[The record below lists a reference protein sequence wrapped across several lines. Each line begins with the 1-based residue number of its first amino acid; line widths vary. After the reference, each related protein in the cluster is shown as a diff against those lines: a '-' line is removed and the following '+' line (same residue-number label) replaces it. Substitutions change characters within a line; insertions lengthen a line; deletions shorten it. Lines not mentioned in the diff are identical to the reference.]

1 VKIQTDITRHTILE
15 IVITLY
21 LARLLFPLPFLQLPF
36 PFDSYY
42 FYSALVFAAF
52 AILYPKSYFLK
63 SLVPF
68 YVFFS
73 IHIIFTQLIWEKSI
87 IIWESRQYLNIKT
100 VIIAYFP
107 LFIALLVYNH
117 YIHKNDFITLGKICK
132 RAFIFTLLGVINSLL
147 VLLNY
152 SYAVREFD
160 LDIYIGYD
168 LSTYY
173 KNLGLLGFG
182 FFNAL
187 CSIFPILVYMVI
199 KSQIDSYKK
208 IGWTLFILLSFS
220 SIIYAQVTTFLL
232 FSAIFGITAIFL
244 RENYKKDIIYLVLA
258 LLIVVLVIPSSAIA
272 QIFYRSSEFFPN
284 SVLGDRLFDAGL
296 TIENPYIDY
305 YASPYHAARRLGR
318 IPLLLESFLGNPIIG
333 GGLYTNHAK
342 WFDMLS
348 AFGLLGFVP
357 WVWLIV
363 DNYKRNLKIL
373 NKKYI
378 PYYMLSIIA
387 FVAMGIIQNTGY
399 DHTWIFWFL
408 IAPGANFIYTNNYN
422 DVSNNNYIMRVNNN
436 V

>member
-1 VKIQTDITRHTILE
+1 MKVKTDITRHTILE

-36 PFDSYY
+36 PFHSYY

-68 YVFFS
+68 YVFFV
-73 IHIIFTQLIWEKSI
+73 IYIIFTPLIWRKSI
-87 IIWESRQYLNIKT
+87 IWEGDVNIKY
-100 VIIAYFP
+100 VIINYFP

-117 YIHKNDFITLGKICK
+117 YIHKNDFITLGRICK
-132 RAFIFTLLGVINSLL
+132 RAIIFTFLGVINSLL

-152 SYAVREFD
+152 PYAVREFD
-160 LDIYIGYD
+160 KNIYIGYN
-168 LSTYY
+168 LSEYY
-173 KNLGLLGFG
+173 NSLGLLGFG
-182 FFNAL
+182 FYNAL
-187 CSIFPILVYMVI
+187 CSIFPIFVYMVI
-199 KSQIDSYKK
+199 KLQIDIYKK
-208 IGWTLFILLSFS
+208 IGWILLILLSFS
-220 SIIYAQVTTFLL
+220 SIIYAKVTTFLL
-232 FSAIFGITAIFL
+232 FSTIFGITAIFL
-244 RENYKKDIIYLVLA
+244 RKNYKKDIIYLVIV

-284 SVLGDRLFDAGL
+284 SILGDRLFDAGL

-305 YASPYHAARRLGR
+305 FSSPTHSGMRLGR
-318 IPLLLESFLGNPIIG
+318 IPLLLESFLSNPIIG
-333 GGLYTNHAK
+333 GGLLTNHAK

-387 FVAMGIIQNTGY
+387 FVAMGLIQNTGY
-399 DHTWIFWFL
+399 NHTWIFWFL

-422 DVSNNNYIMRVNNN
+422 DISNNNYITRINNN

>member
-1 VKIQTDITRHTILE
+1 VKVQTDITRHTILE

-21 LARLLFPLPFLQLPF
+21 LARLLFPLLFLQLPF
-36 PFDSYY
+36 PFHSYY
-42 FYSALVFAAF
+42 FYGALVFAAF

-68 YVFFS
+68 YVFFA
-73 IHIIFTQLIWEKSI
+73 IHIIFTPLIWGKSI
-87 IIWESRQYLNIKT
+87 IFLDKGQYLNIKS

-117 YIHKNDFITLGKICK
+117 YINKNDFITLGRICK
-132 RAFIFTLLGVINSLL
+132 RAIIFTFLGVINSLI
-147 VLLNY
+147 VLINFPQ
-152 SYAVREFD
+152 AIREANLYLGTF
-160 LDIYIGYD
+160 Y
-168 LSTYY
+168 LSEYY
-173 KNLGLLGFG
+173 KYLGLLDYG

-208 IGWTLFILLSFS
+208 IGWIIFILLSFT
-220 SIIYAQVTTFLL
+220 SIIYAQITAFLL

-244 RENYKKDIIYLVLA
+244 RENYKKDIIYFVIA
-258 LLIVVLVIPSSAIA
+258 LLIVVLVIPSSSIA
-272 QIFYRSSEFFPN
+272 QIFYRSSEFFPY
-284 SVLGDRLFDAGL
+284 SVLGDRLFEAGL

-305 YASPYHAARRLGR
+305 YASPYHAGRRLGR
-318 IPLLLESFLGNPIIG
+318 IPLLLESFLSNPIIG
-333 GGLYTNHAK
+333 GGLDTNHAK

-387 FVAMGIIQNTGY
+387 FIAMGCIKNTGY

-408 IAPGANFIYTNNYN
+408 IAPGANFIYINNYN
-422 DVSNNNYIMRVNNN
+422 DISNNNYIMRVNNN